1 MYLHE
6 LLLLARP
13 QLSLTWYKKWATEIN
28 NHIKLYVNEKWEI
41 KWEKGRGEELSWSNN
56 ETLIMLLDIMPLSDG
71 ETLAAS
77 RQTSA
82 WTAGTFFKMK
92 FSLSVHHRTLK
103 TQQW

>member
-56 ETLIMLLDIMPLSDG
+56 ETLIMVLDIH
-71 ETLAAS
+71 AVS
-77 RQTSA
+77 RYPMA
-82 WTAGTFFKMK
+82 KLWLLLVKPRRELRGHF
-92 FSLSVHHRTLK
+92 LK
-103 TQQW
+103 WNSH